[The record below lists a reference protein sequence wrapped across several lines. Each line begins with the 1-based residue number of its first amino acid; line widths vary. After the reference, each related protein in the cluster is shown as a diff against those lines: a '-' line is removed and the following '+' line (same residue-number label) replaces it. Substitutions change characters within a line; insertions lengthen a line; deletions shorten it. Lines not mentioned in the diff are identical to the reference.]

1 MDIFNLTTRPSDK
14 LFYKRNDPDD
24 IRLGEIVTSKLENYI
39 KSDIV
44 ILGSPQDEGV
54 IRNKGREGAKYA
66 PDKIRESFY
75 KLSAGERTGA
85 IRIFDLGNIKVED
98 KLEEIHRRQEEVVYR
113 LLNDNK
119 KVIILGGGNDIS
131 YPDCRALSQFDNSC
145 LAFNIDSH
153 FDVRSDKIRNSGTS
167 YRMLLEENLIN
178 PKNFYEIG
186 IKRFSSSTMHRKY
199 LESKK
204 CKIFYYDK
212 IKGTRIKKVL
222 NEIIKKKKNNALF
235 WGFDMDAVNS
245 SDAPGVSA
253 PNPIGLSIDEALL
266 IAEIAGQNKR
276 TRIFEIS
283 EVNPKF
289 DFDDK
294 TSRLAAI
301 IIWHFLNSINKKI
314 SLK

>member
-1 MDIFNLTTRPSDK
+1 MDIFNLTTRSSEN
-14 LFYKRNDPDD
+14 LFYKRNDQDD
-24 IRLGEIVTSKLENYI
+24 IRLGEIVSSKLEDYI
-39 KSDIV
+39 GSDIV

-54 IRNKGREGAKYA
+54 TRNKGREGAKYA

-75 KLSAGERTGA
+75 KLSAGEKIGS
-85 IRIFDLGNIKVED
+85 IKIFDLGNIKVED
-98 KLEEIHRRQEEVVYR
+98 KLEEIHERQEEVVYR

-131 YPDCRALSQFDNSC
+131 YPDCRALSRFDKNY

-186 IKRFSSSTMHRKY
+186 IKRFSSSAVHKNY
-199 LESKK
+199 LERKRSH
-204 CKIFYYDK
+204 IFYYDK
-212 IKGTRIKKVL
+212 IKGKRTKKIL
-222 NEIIKKKKNNALF
+222 NEILIKKKNKTLF
-235 WGFDMDAVNS
+235 WGFDMDSVNS

-253 PNPIGLSIDEALL
+253 PNPIGFSIDEALL
-266 IAEIAGQNKR
+266 IAEMAGHDKR
-276 TRIFEIS
+276 TKIFEIS

-289 DFDDK
+289 DFDNK

-301 IIWHFLNSINKKI
+301 IIWHFLNAINFKI
-314 SLK
+314 TLK